1 MMVCHT
7 IRTKKELQM
16 SNKHDGLLYLVLEPR
31 NEIGGSLSR
40 TVLKKGVNFL
50 RGWDPSWT
58 PELLSKFPIRTRSK
72 GGWMQNSYYWKEKV
86 C

>member
-7 IRTKKELQM
+7 IRMEKELQM

-40 TVLKKGVNFL
+40 TRLKKGVKFL
-50 RGWDPSWT
+50 RGWNSSAT
-58 PELLSKFPIRTRSK
+58 PELLSKFPI
-72 GGWMQNSYYWKEKV
+72 
-86 C
+86 

>member
-1 MMVCHT
+1 MICHT
-7 IRTKKELQM
+7 IRTDKKLQM

-50 RGWDPSWT
+50 RGWNSSAA
-58 PELLSKFPIRTRSK
+58 PELLSKFPI
-72 GGWMQNSYYWKEKV
+72 
-86 C
+86 